1 MGLGCRKSFPDKQ
14 QRPMNPIERFLKMQ
28 PGKALQN
35 DFIAQLNFEINLSR
49 FVKRTFMR
57 QLDGLWLNVLI
68 LPT

>member
-1 MGLGCRKSFPDKQ
+1 
-14 QRPMNPIERFLKMQ
+14 MQ

-49 FVKRTFMR
+49 FVKRTFMP
-57 QLDGLWLNVLI
+57 QLDGLWLNVFI